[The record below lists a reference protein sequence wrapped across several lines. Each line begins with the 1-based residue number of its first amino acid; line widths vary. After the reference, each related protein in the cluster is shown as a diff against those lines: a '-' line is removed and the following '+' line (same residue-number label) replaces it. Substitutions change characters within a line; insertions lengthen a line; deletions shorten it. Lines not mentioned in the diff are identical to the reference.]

1 MKAALESRQLLALCL
16 KRIKGLNKVNL
27 VDAGFI
33 WTEPHSKRVKVKLVI
48 QKEVKILS
56 ILYFFNFKIVFN
68 LG

>member
-48 QKEVKILS
+48 QKEVIG
-56 ILYFFNFKIVFN
+56 N
-68 LG
+68 LL